1 MKRIEKNIK
10 KRYKA
15 IFAAILSIVI
25 LLGVIVTPNGAK
37 AKTLSYDAMSLRATD
52 YTGSFFF
59 PGDVVDVADD
69 AFLNVRY
76 YIHTGEHTD
85 AELSADPDI
94 YFVPFEAAWNGSE
107 NYEDIDHTRFYKSD
121 FTFPA
126 KPDSGSSDYYVYEV
140 FSHTTHHAGRTLV
153 MYGDATDC
161 SIMEVMAYPAHRVT
175 FHDKNG
181 DALDL
186 GFNVYLYEVPV
197 TLLEDP
203 GNPKVYLMTASDSDS
218 IPLVP
223 DDENLGELIGWA
235 NSPEFV
241 SDFDSPDIG
250 FDSLADGFEW
260 GSEMSPSAIS
270 EVLDFY
276 PVYECLETTLE
287 VSAEDIIEGAS
298 IKDYLSIETNRP
310 SDKRD
315 YTFNYERINE
325 DGTVEAIEGEPT
337 EAGDY
342 QVIVK
347 LAKSGETFV
356 NSDGMV
362 ESRAYSPASDS
373 AKFSIL
379 SDTSLTKKPAAKKL
393 TYNGEAQAL
402 VAEGKADGGEI
413 LYSLS
418 KDGEYS
424 KNIPNAKDA
433 GEYTVWY
440 KVKGIDG
447 RKDIDPD
454 RVKVTIAKKTVGLE
468 WSDTEFT
475 YDGKEHCPKASAT
488 GLAGSDKCDVTVTG
502 ASKEIGKHTAKAV
515 SLSNENYELPTD
527 NTKEFEIKE
536 EPKQEEQK
544 EEKEEKPE
552 TKPEKKLE
560 GSVSIQ
566 MKSFYYG
573 GKASSPEISSKTN
586 DTSKATV
593 RYTREG
599 TAGSSATIP
608 TEVGNYIATVTLPEN
623 DKYAACSA
631 TCRFTIAY
639 LPTPDDGYTL
649 DATKGE
655 KGYYKSDVKIIPKKG
670 FEISYGDRRHY
681 SNNPIKIEKSM
692 NSISFFLRDAST
704 LEETAVIVVGNV
716 KIDSTA
722 PKVIDMTGDGLY
734 FGDDNGIVKG
744 VVNDENIDRVLLGEK
759 PVELKSDGKGN
770 MTFDIPVER
779 KKTNVTFT
787 VFDEAG
793 NKTEISIKV
802 APGWRKDGKV
812 RKGRLFIPADE
823 KSTFPEGSNW
833 GTGGKKTVFI
843 GGNDFYPVVEGEYDF
858 EER

>member
-10 KRYKA
+10 KRYKS
-15 IFAAILSIVI
+15 IFAAILGIMIVF
-25 LLGVIVTPNGAK
+25 GIVARPNGAK
-37 AKTLSYDAMSLRATD
+37 ARTYDYDGVQTVYND
-52 YTGSFFF
+52 YNGTMLF
-59 PGDVVDVADD
+59 PGDTMTWLESSDG
-69 AFLNVRY
+69 FLYVGYLIYDRY
-76 YIHTGEHTD
+76 YSSL
-85 AELSADPDI
+85 ELETTAQ
-94 YFVPFEAAWNGSE
+94 YLPFSEAWNGSE
-107 NYEDIDHTRFYKSD
+107 YYEDIDNYKLYKSN
-121 FTFPA
+121 FNFPE
-126 KPDSGSSDYYVYEV
+126 KPDTGDADLYIYEVYES
-140 FSHTTHHAGRTLV
+140 FKAFAARTLMSGEQADNCV
-153 MYGDATDC
+153 FVRVLAH
-161 SIMEVMAYPAHRVT
+161 PAHKVT
-175 FHDKNG
+175 FYDIN
-181 DALDL
+181 
-186 GFNVYLYEVPV
+186 
-197 TLLEDP
+197 
-203 GNPKVYLMTASDSDS
+203 GNPMETGANRYFYEIPSTEADVYLMSISDNDVAP
-218 IPLVP
+218 IT
-223 DDENLGELIGWA
+223 DADEKLGEFLGWS
-235 NSPEFV
+235 NNEEFI
-241 SDFDSPDIG
+241 SSTDNPDSAYISKDRG
-250 FDSLADGFEW
+250 FDYGRDVSRDEIPGL
-260 GSEMSPSAIS
+260 
-270 EVLDFY
+270 LNFY

-379 SDTSLTKKPAAKKL
+379 SDTSLTKKPAAKEL

-413 LYSLS
+413 LYSLA

-424 KNIPNAKDA
+424 KNVPSAKDA

-454 RVKVTIAKKTVGLE
+454 SVKVTIAKKTVGLE

-488 GLAGSDKCDVTVTG
+488 GLAGSDKCDVIVTG
-502 ASKEIGKHTAKAV
+502 SSKEIGKHTAKAV

-573 GKASSPEISSKTN
+573 GKASSPDISSKTN

-593 RYTREG
+593 SYKREG

-631 TCRFTIAY
+631 TCNFTIAY
-639 LPTPDDGYTL
+639 LPTPEDGYTL

-759 PVELKSDGKGN
+759 QVELKSDGKGN

>member
-1 MKRIEKNIK
+1 MKKIENTIK

-15 IFAAILSIVI
+15 IFATILSILI
-25 LLGVIVTPNGAK
+25 LLGIIAKPNGAN
-37 AKTLSYDAMSLRATD
+37 AKTLSYDSLALRASD
-52 YTGSFFF
+52 YQGTFFY
-59 PGDVVDVADD
+59 PGDVIDIGDD

-76 YIHTGEHTD
+76 YINTGEHTD
-85 AELSADPDI
+85 AELTATPDNF
-94 YFVPFEAAWNGSE
+94 FVNFEAAWNGSE
-107 NYEDIDHTRFYKSD
+107 NYEDVDNVRFYKSD

-126 KPDSGSSDYYVYEV
+126 KPDTGSADYYVYEV
-140 FSHTTHHAGRTLV
+140 FSHTTHHAGRTLM

-161 SIMEVMAYPAHRVT
+161 SIMEVLAYPAHRVI

-181 DALDL
+181 DALSL
-186 GFNVYLYEVPV
+186 GYNIYLYETPFVD
-197 TLLEDP
+197 LENP
-203 GNPKVYLMTASDSDS
+203 GVPKVYLMTGSDSDS
-218 IPLVP
+218 TPSLP
-223 DDENLGELIGWA
+223 NDETLGALIGWA
-235 NSPEFV
+235 NDPDFI
-241 SDFDSPDIG
+241 SDTDTPDIA
-250 FDSLADGFEW
+250 FDSLQDGFDW
-260 GSEMSPSAIS
+260 GGVVSPDAVSGMS
-270 EVLDFY
+270 DFY
-276 PVYECLETTLE
+276 PIYEYLETTLE
-287 VSAEDIIEGAS
+287 VSAEDFIEGGS
-298 IKDYLSIETNRP
+298 VSDHISVETNRP
-310 SDKRD
+310 SDQRN
-315 YTFNYERINE
+315 YSFNYEKLND
-325 DGTVEAIEGEPT
+325 DGTIEAIDGEPT
-337 EAGDY
+337 EAGKY

-347 LAKSGETFV
+347 LEKTGDTIV
-356 NSDGMV
+356 NSDGLV
-362 ESRAYSPASDS
+362 TSRAYSPAK
-373 AKFSIL
+373 ANAEFTIL
-379 SDTSLTKKPAAKKL
+379 SDTSLTAKPAAKDL
-393 TYNGEAQAL
+393 TYNGSSQAL
-402 VAEGKADGGEI
+402 VTEGKADGGEL
-413 LYSLS
+413 LYSLA

-424 KNIPNAKDA
+424 KNVPTAKDA

-454 RVKVTIAKKTVGLE
+454 SVKVTIAKKTVGLE

-793 NKTEISIKV
+793 NKTELSIKV

-833 GTGGKKTVFI
+833 GTSGKKTVFI